1 MKLLGR
7 GIGGIGGVRGGDMGQ
22 GRGIRMVGDLMLF
35 GISGC

>member
-1 MKLLGR
+1 MKLLGL
-7 GIGGIGGVRGGDMGQ
+7 GIGEIGGARDGGMDR